1 VRWMENGNF
10 GDVLAMRSDLNN
22 PDRGFFMYAADAVG
36 SFDARFDNVRVRRH
50 IYPEPT
56 ANLGA
61 E

>member
-1 VRWMENGNF
+1 MENGNF